1 MLHPRCS
8 HDLERIRRALVVS
21 ISVLVVFSACGS
33 ATAPRQEVQQ
43 RVATTPAVAERCPVD
58 TDPPPMGSVDIAS
71 RKVAQLPA
79 GPLYWR
85 LETFPTVAA
94 AQGVAASTS
103 LIGEAEGRVW
113 LFTLGPKGE
122 AFAGGT
128 FVADVGPL
136 PPVRSASDYLLRAT
150 EGIAKPGT
158 GSEVHSHPGSESWY
172 VLAGQQTV
180 CTVTGVLHTEA
191 GQPAAGWPGG
201 TALRV
206 LSTGTA
212 DRRAFALFVL
222 DAGRPIK
229 EPAVL
234 SLPDT
239 NSAGELGSA
248 PRLTR

>member
-1 MLHPRCS
+1 
-8 HDLERIRRALVVS
+8 
-21 ISVLVVFSACGS
+21 
-33 ATAPRQEVQQ
+33 
-43 RVATTPAVAERCPVD
+43 
-58 TDPPPMGSVDIAS
+58 MGSVDIAS
-71 RKVAQLPA
+71 RKVAQLP
-79 GPLYWR
+79 GGSLYWR

-94 AQGVAASTS
+94 AQGVAASAS

-122 AFAGGT
+122 TSAGGR
-128 FVADVGPL
+128 FVAEVGPL

-180 CTVTGVLHTEA
+180 CTVAGVFHTDA

-206 LSTGTA
+206 LSTGTV
-212 DRRAFALFVL
+212 DRRAFALFIL

-234 SLPDT
+234 SLPET
-239 NSAGELGSA
+239 NSASEPGSA